1 MTALPEKMKV
11 DHRQRGRCRKRG
23 HVPWGVLA
31 GGIPVA
37 TSRNVGVLSEGRVTA
52 PCNQIFS
59 GMMPHM
65 LIVILCMV
73 LTLWLQTYLYGN

>member
-1 MTALPEKMKV
+1 V
-11 DHRQRGRCRKRG
+11 GRARLCQS
-23 HVPWGVLA
+23 A
-31 GGIPVA
+31 GGIPP
-37 TSRNVGVLSEGRVTA
+37 GVLSEGRVTA

-59 GMMPHM
+59 GMMPYM